1 MVYRPP
7 KRIERIYAERGANPA
22 KEQKLFRFKKE
33 ERFKLKKGVG
43 KRLMGDGNCQKI
55 APCKEAC
62 PAGVDVPRY
71 VRYIREGEF
80 QRALEVIKESIPFP
94 AICGY
99 ACVHPCESK
108 CARNQLDTPVA
119 IRLLKRFAAEHGTE
133 EACCQGEGSQGVTG
147 KKVAVIGAGP
157 SGLTAAYY
165 LARRGH
171 QVTVFEAKPEAGGM
185 MRYGIP
191 AYRLPR
197 EILAKEIKAIEE
209 AGVAIRANSPVTS
222 LDELRKDY
230 DAVLVACGSWQSSKL
245 GIAGEDLPGVK
256 DGLALL
262 QEVNGGQSVSIGKKV
277 AVIGGGNTAIDAART
292 ARRLGAKNVTIFYRR
307 TRAEMPA
314 SEEEING
321 ALEEG
326 VQVEFL
332 AAPVSIA
339 PRDGGL
345 NLTCQRMELK
355 GKDASGRP
363 KPVPVAGSEFS
374 SQFDNVIVAIGQRP
388 EVPAAWGLEIS
399 EGGQLKACLET
410 MATSLAG
417 VFAAGDVVSGPASII
432 EAIAQGKKAA
442 GSIDKFLGGEGDLAG
457 HVIEEA
463 TAAEPEVILTASG
476 RAYVPTIPLG
486 DRLHS
491 FASVE
496 VGFDPGAAQKEA
508 QRCLACDL
516 RTYTVEVDGNG
527 CKECGYCAHVC
538 TLGVYAPASY
548 FNDRGYKPMV
558 AVHPEKCIGCLKCFF
573 VCPDFS
579 ISIEKNA

>member
-1 MVYRPP
+1 
-7 KRIERIYAERGANPA
+7 
-22 KEQKLFRFKKE
+22 
-33 ERFKLKKGVG
+33 
-43 KRLMGDGNCQKI
+43 MGDWNCQKI

-71 VRYIREGEF
+71 VRYIRQGEF
-80 QRALEVIKESIPFP
+80 QKALEVIKESIPFP

-108 CARNQLDTPVA
+108 CARNQLDAPVA
-119 IRLLKRFAAEHGTE
+119 IRLLKRFAAEQGAV
-133 EACCQGEGSQGVTG
+133 EAGCKEGANAKAATG

-165 LARRGH
+165 LARCGH

-197 EILAKEIKAIEE
+197 EILDKEIAAIKD
-209 AGVAIRANSPVTS
+209 AGVEIRVNSPVTS
-222 LDELRKDY
+222 LDDVKKDY
-230 DAVLVACGSWQSSKL
+230 DAVLVACGSWKTSKL
-245 GIAGEDLPGVK
+245 GISGEDLPGVK
-256 DGLALL
+256 DGLAFLE
-262 QEVNGGQSVSIGKKV
+262 EVNGGQTVSIGKKV
-277 AVIGGGNTAIDAART
+277 AIIGGGNTAIDAART
-292 ARRLGAKNVTIFYRR
+292 ARRLGAKEVTIFYRR

-326 VQVEFL
+326 VRIEFL
-332 AAPVSIA
+332 AAPVSIDQA
-339 PRDGGL
+339 GGSL

-374 SQFDNVIVAIGQRP
+374 NIFDTVIVAIGQAP
-388 EVPAAWGLEIS
+388 EVPATWGLEVA
-399 EGGQLKACLET
+399 EGGQLKACAET
-410 MATSLAG
+410 LATNKEG

-432 EAIAQGKKAA
+432 EAIAQGKRAA
-442 GSIDKFLGGEGDLAG
+442 VSIDKFLGGEGKINGYEL
-457 HVIEEA
+457 EKS
-463 TAAEPEVILTASG
+463 AANEPEVILTPTA
-476 RAYVPTIPLG
+476 RTYVPVIPLG

-491 FASVE
+491 FAGVE
-496 VGFDPGAAQKEA
+496 LGFDTVAAQKEA
-508 QRCLACDL
+508 KRCLACDL
-516 RTYTVEVDGNG
+516 REFYVEVDGNG

-538 TLGVYAPASY
+538 TLGVFAPANY

-579 ISIEKNA
+579 ISIEKNV

>member
-1 MVYRPP
+1 M
-7 KRIERIYAERGANPA
+7 
-22 KEQKLFRFKKE
+22 
-33 ERFKLKKGVG
+33 
-43 KRLMGDGNCQKI
+43 
-55 APCKEAC
+55 
-62 PAGVDVPRY
+62 PRY
-71 VRYIREGEF
+71 VRYIRQGEF
-80 QRALEVIKESIPFP
+80 QKALEVIKESIPFP

-108 CARNQLDTPVA
+108 CARNQLDGPVA
-119 IRLLKRFAAEHGTE
+119 IRLLKRFTAENSTKGAA
-133 EACCQGEGSQGVTG
+133 CQSETRQGKTG

-165 LARRGH
+165 LARCGH
-171 QVTVFEAKPEAGGM
+171 QVTVFEARAEAGGM

-197 EILAKEIKAIEE
+197 EILDKEIRAIQE
-209 AGVAIRANSPVTS
+209 AGVEIRVNTPVTS
-222 LDELRKDY
+222 LDELKKDY
-230 DAVLVACGSWQSSKL
+230 DAVLVACGSWKSSKP
-245 GIAGEDLPGVK
+245 GIPGEDLPGVK
-256 DGLALL
+256 DGLAFLE
-262 QEVNGGQSVSIGKKV
+262 EVNGGQSVSIGKKV

-314 SEEEING
+314 SQEEVNG

-326 VQVEFL
+326 VQIEFL

-339 PRDGGL
+339 QAGGSL

-374 SQFDNVIVAIGQRP
+374 NLFDTVIVAIGQAP
-388 EVPAAWGLEIS
+388 EVPAAWGLEVS
-399 EGGQLKACLET
+399 EGGQLKACAET
-410 MATSLAG
+410 LATSLAG

-442 GSIDKFLGGEGDLAG
+442 NNIDKFLGGQGNLAG

-463 TAAEPEVILTASG
+463 NAAEPEVILTPTG
-476 RAYVPTIPLG
+476 RTYVPAIPLG

-496 VGFDPGAAQKEA
+496 LGFDAVAAQKEA
-508 QRCLACDL
+508 KRCLACDL
-516 RTYTVEVDGNG
+516 RTYMVEVDGNG

-538 TLGVYAPASY
+538 TLGVFAPANY

-558 AVHPEKCIGCLKCFF
+558 AAHPEKCIGCLKCFF

>member
-1 MVYRPP
+1 
-7 KRIERIYAERGANPA
+7 
-22 KEQKLFRFKKE
+22 
-33 ERFKLKKGVG
+33 
-43 KRLMGDGNCQKI
+43 MGNLSCQKI

-71 VRYIREGEF
+71 VRYIRQGEF
-80 QRALEVIKESIPFP
+80 NKALGVIRESIPFP

-99 ACVHPCESK
+99 ACVHPCEGK
-108 CARNQLDTPVA
+108 CARNQLDAPVA
-119 IRLLKRFAAEHGTE
+119 IRLLKRFAAENG
-133 EACCQGEGSQGVTG
+133 AGVANYQGQAGRVATG

-171 QVTVFEAKPEAGGM
+171 QVTVFEARPEAGGM

-197 EILAKEIKAIEE
+197 DILDKEITAIQE
-209 AGVAIRANSPVTS
+209 AGVDIKVNSPVTS
-222 LDELRKDY
+222 LDELKAGY
-230 DAVLVACGSWQSSKL
+230 DAVLVSCGSWQSSKL
-245 GIAGEDLPGVK
+245 GIPGEDLPGVA
-256 DGLALL
+256 DGLAFL
-262 QEVNGGQSVSIGKKV
+262 QQVNGGQPVAIGKRV
-277 AVIGGGNTAIDAART
+277 AVIGGGNTAIDAARA

-314 SEEEING
+314 SEEEVNG

-339 PRDGGL
+339 PGDGGL
-345 NLTCQRMELK
+345 NLTCQRMELR

-374 SQFDNVIVAIGQRP
+374 NQFDTVLVAIGQAA
-388 EVPAAWGLEIS
+388 EVPPAWGLETGA
-399 EGGQLKACLET
+399 GGQIKACPET
-410 MATSLAG
+410 LATSLES

-442 GSIDKFLGGEGDLAG
+442 QGIDKFLGGDGDPEGSRAEG
-457 HVIEEA
+457 V
-463 TAAEPEVILTASG
+463 AAVEPEVILTRSE
-476 RAYVPTIPLG
+476 RAYVPTLPL
-486 DRLHS
+486 RERMHS
-491 FASVE
+491 FAAVE
-496 VGFDPGAAQKEA
+496 LGFEPDAAQKEA
-508 QRCLACDL
+508 GRCLACDL
-516 RTYTVEVDGNG
+516 RTYRVEVDAKG

-558 AVHPEKCIGCLKCFF
+558 AVHPEKCIGCRQCFF

-579 ISIEKNA
+579 ITIEKNG